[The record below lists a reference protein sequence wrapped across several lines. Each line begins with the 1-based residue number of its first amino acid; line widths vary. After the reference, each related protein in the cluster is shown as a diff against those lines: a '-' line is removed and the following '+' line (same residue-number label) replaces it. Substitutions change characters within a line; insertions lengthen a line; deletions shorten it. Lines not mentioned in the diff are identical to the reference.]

1 MKIVVILSML
11 LLLNCLIPIASS
23 QDENLIL
30 LLSFDKVSG
39 NKVIDESGNGNDAEI
54 SGTFNQA
61 QGQFGQAMSF
71 DGTTNWLTIPS
82 NDSLNPEQITTVVW
96 AKPDVIADCH
106 RIFSKDDGAK
116 RNYEMSFCGGT
127 TEFATW
133 NRTGSRAIPDG
144 PGIVENEWNHLAATF
159 DGTAVKLY
167 INGAV
172 IKELPLD
179 GELQNTD
186 VDLIIGRFEEG
197 RELYSGLLDELAI
210 YNKALTEA
218 EINEIMI
225 TGTESNVEPKGKA
238 ATTWSNIKA
247 LY

>member
-30 LLSFDKVSG
+30 LLSFDKVAG
-39 NKVIDESGNGNDAEI
+39 NKVIDESGKGNDAEI
-54 SGTFNQA
+54 SGALTQV
-61 QGQFGQAMSF
+61 QGKFGQAMSF
-71 DGTTNWLTIPS
+71 DGATNWLTIPS
-82 NDSLNPEQITTVVW
+82 NDTLNPDQITVVVW

-116 RNYEMSFCGGT
+116 RNYEMSFCGET
-127 TEFATW
+127 IEFATW
-133 NRTGSRAIPDG
+133 NRTGRAIPAG
-144 PGIVENEWNHLAATF
+144 PGVIENEWSHLSATF

-167 INGAV
+167 INGVV
-172 IKELPLD
+172 INQLPLD
-179 GELQNTD
+179 GILQNTD
-186 VDLIIGRFEEG
+186 VELIIGRFAEG
-197 RELYSGLLDELAI
+197 KELYSGLLDELAI

-218 EINEIMI
+218 EINKIMI
-225 TGTESNVEPKGKA
+225 TGTESNVESKGKA
-238 ATTWSNIKA
+238 ATTWGNIKA